1 MICRFAIIF
10 LNKTKK
16 MKKTVTTLLTAILL
30 ISVYSCS
37 KNSSSSTNTQVLST
51 NQTSVAGTVEN
62 FTNVNANRL
71 GGQNSV
77 TFQATTT
84 GSPSD
89 LISFTVTG
97 NGATTTVLA
106 TGKYTASNT
115 ASINFSATL
124 ANKNYSNNYG
134 DAANYVNITEND
146 TLLVGTYNANVY
158 SSDSNKLK
166 TLIGNFR
173 CKIQ

>member
-1 MICRFAIIF
+1 
-10 LNKTKK
+10 

-37 KNSSSSTNTQVLST
+37 KNSSSSTPTTPVLGT

-84 GSPSD
+84 GSTSD

-97 NGATTTVLA
+97 TGATTTVLA

-124 ANKNYSNNYG
+124 AKKNYANNSR
-134 DAANYVNITEND
+134 
-146 TLLVGTYNANVY
+146 L
-158 SSDSNKLK
+158 S
-166 TLIGNFR
+166 
-173 CKIQ
+173 